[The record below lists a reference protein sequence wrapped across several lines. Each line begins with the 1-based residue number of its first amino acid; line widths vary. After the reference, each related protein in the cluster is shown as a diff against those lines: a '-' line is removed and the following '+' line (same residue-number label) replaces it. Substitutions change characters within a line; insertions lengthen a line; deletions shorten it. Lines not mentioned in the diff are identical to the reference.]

1 MTRSQHRP
9 DRDAHRGPSP
19 VGRRLTLAQATH
31 LDRSLRAA
39 HRRHMNRYLGCFL
52 CLHDVPRF

>member
-1 MTRSQHRP
+1 MTRSHHRS
-9 DRDAHRGPSP
+9 DPSLSGATSP
-19 VGRRLTLAQATH
+19 MGRRLTLARATY